1 MYSSASRYSL
11 EALATSIRFSN
22 PVVHF
27 RSFGST
33 TYLKSAA
40 VSYKISGVRKSPSA
54 FTSATLER
62 RARAHPKQGPA
73 DPRVEYTSP
82 RPSKDR
88 GPPRQVHIATKV
100 KELCQ
105 AENFDEAVEVC
116 TNAPVALQGAA
127 AWNII
132 IHHALSE
139 GRYNYAYTLYQQMKK
154 RHIIPTGATYTTF
167 MSAYAQAKPE
177 ILTSTQL
184 ERAQGLYKEWTNL
197 ALSARTDN
205 AIAAIT
211 SVHPAAAYIS
221 VLANAKLYQT
231 IWDTFYDLN
240 VDGPLAPNQFVFTS
254 MFIAFAKRAT
264 IPSDTTT
271 FKATT
276 SGDAP
281 PGGTVEAAPSLSDIR
296 VKNAQDARLLWR
308 MVLRTLERRPFP
320 VDSHLVVAALRALQH
335 GELSELELALKIV
348 DEYLGLRA
356 PDAPVPSEPIK
367 PLELNV
373 RLLDSALSVCN
384 AAKRPDLTRHFL
396 DILTTPGHPQRTIVS
411 TGAMNLL
418 IEAYASLGD
427 SRQIIK
433 TIDWMIREG
442 ALPGGLEVIPGN
454 SSWCIALRA
463 CLVAQDWDA
472 AKTLTK
478 RLASTTNS
486 KRMIDAETIYLV
498 LKVTYALKPTNE
510 RLYERQLRQ
519 ALDAVYYVVSVWP
532 KDSNATQELYA
543 KLNPKRVER
552 RFVFQNALGDLVK
565 KILNEFDG
573 LRSIPGFDDLTYRL
587 NQLRTNIPDK
597 ISAHYKH
604 DL

>member
-1 MYSSASRYSL
+1 
-11 EALATSIRFSN
+11 
-22 PVVHF
+22 
-27 RSFGST
+27 
-33 TYLKSAA
+33 
-40 VSYKISGVRKSPSA
+40 
-54 FTSATLER
+54 
-62 RARAHPKQGPA
+62 
-73 DPRVEYTSP
+73 
-82 RPSKDR
+82 
-88 GPPRQVHIATKV
+88 
-100 KELCQ
+100 
-105 AENFDEAVEVC
+105 
-116 TNAPVALQGAA
+116 
-127 AWNII
+127 
-132 IHHALSE
+132 
-139 GRYNYAYTLYQQMKK
+139 MKK

-184 ERAQGLYKEWTNL
+184 ERAQGLYKEWANL

-271 FKATT
+271 FKDTT

-281 PGGTVEAAPSLSDIR
+281 SGETVEAAPSLSDIR

-597 ISAHYKH
+597 ISARYKQ